1 MALSV
6 TPCGNRKT
14 WDARVRVTGGHP
26 ELLWGIGDAE
36 ALTAQ
41 DARVE
46 RVAVDRGQQTV
57 GYSQLV
63 ILREDLHTVVD
74 ARSLHVKNPR
84 HLTEVLAALQDHAR
98 TAHEA
103 AVLRVSPDTDATPE
117 LTELLTGAGYR
128 RADKPRKGEAGPRH
142 LVVRLGETEGELSK
156 RLSDDT
162 LQRCRAGL
170 RDSGV
175 RVRRVR
181 ASDRDLSNVGLRSE
195 YIRELLRAVGENSV
209 FLVATEHLED
219 GTETALG
226 YLWFVHTGESAM
238 IYRLGFTDRARQLGV
253 DDALLLTGLV
263 QLQQRQ
269 VHKVLAGDPD
279 RPSQPMVLRE
289 LATEEHEAPGTWE
302 YPLLGEFQ
310 VAGRVEKTRRR
321 FLGRRSRN
329 PAPDDLL
336 PEQPA
341 VRDDAAPEPTT
352 SAAAPHNV
360 PQPARAGN
368 ATAGSAAFEGSPV
381 EPSDSLTAARSRE
394 DDAAPSSR
402 TSPGVDADPDLV
414 RSADQLPGGTSKDSG
429 ATRSPRSA
437 RGGMITGM
445 LPGPLARRKRT
456 AQSTGAPVTGT
467 PSTDGDTQS
476 ASRRQSAAAGL
487 LRRAVEEGRAAVRDA
502 ARW

>member
-6 TPCGNRKT
+6 TLCGNRKT

-36 ALTAQ
+36 ALTVP

-57 GYSQLV
+57 GYGQLL

-74 ARSLHVKNPR
+74 AQSLHVKDPR
-84 HLTEVLAALQDHAR
+84 HLTEALAALQDHAR
-98 TAHEA
+98 TVHGA
-103 AVLRVSPDTDATPE
+103 AVFRVSPDSEATPE
-117 LTELLTGAGYR
+117 LTELLTDAGYR
-128 RADKPRKGEAGPRH
+128 RTDKPRRGEAGPRH

-156 RLSDDT
+156 RLSDET

-175 RVRRVR
+175 RVRRVH
-181 ASDRDLSNVGLRSE
+181 ATDRDLSNVGLRSE

-219 GTETALG
+219 GAETALG

-238 IYRLGFTDRARQLGV
+238 IYRLGFTDRARHLGV

-263 QLQQRQ
+263 QLQQRL

-321 FLGRRSRN
+321 FLGRRTKDA
-329 PAPDDLL
+329 APDDLL

-341 VRDDAAPEPTT
+341 VRGGAAPEPTT
-352 SAAAPHNV
+352 SPAASPTASE
-360 PQPARAGN
+360 PASAGN
-368 ATAGSAAFEGSPV
+368 AGGDAAASEGSPS
-381 EPSDSLTAARSRE
+381 EPTHGLAAARSHE

-402 TSPGVDADPDLV
+402 TTPGVDADPDLV
-414 RSADQLPGGTSKDSG
+414 RSADQLPVSAPQDSV
-429 ATRSPRSA
+429 AARSPRST
-437 RGGMITGM
+437 RGGRISGL
-445 LPGPLARRKRT
+445 LPGPLARRKRHT
-456 AQSTGAPVTGT
+456 QSAGTSTTGT
-467 PSTDGDTQS
+467 SSTDGDTRTDS
-476 ASRRQSAAAGL
+476 WRQGAAAGL
-487 LRRAVEEGRAAVRDA
+487 VRRAVEEGRAAVRDA